1 MTHKTRKLASISAL
15 ATAIFLWDFG
25 VYLLF
30 NEFVAKLFLVI
41 ILISGAWTYYEL
53 RRAIEIPTDYNPGE
67 EDQKQQTNNNKI
79 DKL

>member
-15 ATAIFLWDFG
+15 ATAVFLWDFG

-53 RRAIEIPTDYNPGE
+53 RRAIVLPHDYESNE
-67 EDQKQQTNNNKI
+67 EKQEQHTNNNKI

>member
-15 ATAIFLWDFG
+15 ATAVFLWDFG

-30 NEFVAKLFLVI
+30 NEFMAKLFLVI
-41 ILISGAWTYYEL
+41 ILISGTWTYYEL
-53 RRAIEIPTDYNPGE
+53 RRAIEIPPDYNPGE
-67 EDQKQQTNNNKI
+67 ENQKQHTNNNKI

>member
-15 ATAIFLWDFG
+15 ATAVFLWDFG

-41 ILISGAWTYYEL
+41 ILISGTWTYYEL
-53 RRAIEIPTDYNPGE
+53 RRAIEMPPDYNPGE
-67 EDQKQQTNNNKI
+67 ENQKQHTNNNKI

>member
-15 ATAIFLWDFG
+15 ATAVFLWDFG

-41 ILISGAWTYYEL
+41 ILISGTWTYYEL
-53 RRAIEIPTDYNPGE
+53 RRAIELPPDYSQGE
-67 EDQKQQTNNNKI
+67 ENQKQHTNNNKI

>member
-15 ATAIFLWDFG
+15 ATAVFLWDFG

-30 NEFVAKLFLVI
+30 NEFVAKLSLVI

-53 RRAIEIPTDYNPGE
+53 RRAIVLPPDYESNE
-67 EDQKQQTNNNKI
+67 EKQEQNTNNNKI

>member
-15 ATAIFLWDFG
+15 ATAVFLWDFG

-53 RRAIEIPTDYNPGE
+53 RRAIVLQPDYESNE
-67 EDQKQQTNNNKI
+67 EKQEQHTNNNKI

>member
-15 ATAIFLWDFG
+15 ATAVFLWDFG

-41 ILISGAWTYYEL
+41 ILISGTWTYYEL
-53 RRAIEIPTDYNPGE
+53 RRAIEMTHDYNSGE
-67 EDQKQQTNNNKI
+67 EDEKQHTNNNKI

>member
-1 MTHKTRKLASISAL
+1 MTHKTRKLASISTL
-15 ATAIFLWDFG
+15 ATAVFLWDFG

-41 ILISGAWTYYEL
+41 ILISGTWTYNEL
-53 RRAIEIPTDYNPGE
+53 RRAIEMPPDYNSGE
-67 EDQKQQTNNNKI
+67 EDEKQHTNNNKI

>member
-15 ATAIFLWDFG
+15 ATAVFLWDFG

-53 RRAIEIPTDYNPGE
+53 RRAIVLPPDYESNE
-67 EDQKQQTNNNKI
+67 EKQEQNTNNNKI

>member
-41 ILISGAWTYYEL
+41 ILISGAWTCYEL
-53 RRAIEIPTDYNPGE
+53 RRAIEIPPDYNPGE

>member
-15 ATAIFLWDFG
+15 ATAVFLWDFG

-41 ILISGAWTYYEL
+41 ILISGTWTYYEL
-53 RRAIEIPTDYNPGE
+53 RRAIEIPPDYNPGE
-67 EDQKQQTNNNKI
+67 ENQKQHTNNNKI

>member
-1 MTHKTRKLASISAL
+1 MTHKTRKFASISAL
-15 ATAIFLWDFG
+15 ATGVFLWDFG

-53 RRAIEIPTDYNPGE
+53 RRAIEMPPDYDPSE
-67 EDQKQQTNNNKI
+67 ED
-79 DKL
+79 

>member
-15 ATAIFLWDFG
+15 ATAVFLCDFG

-53 RRAIEIPTDYNPGE
+53 RRAIVLPPDYESNE
-67 EDQKQQTNNNKI
+67 EKQEQHTNNNKI

>member
-15 ATAIFLWDFG
+15 ATAVFLWDFG

-53 RRAIEIPTDYNPGE
+53 RRAIVVPPDYESNE
-67 EDQKQQTNNNKI
+67 EKQEQNTNNNKI

>member
-15 ATAIFLWDFG
+15 ATAVFLWDFG

-41 ILISGAWTYYEL
+41 ILISGTWTYNEL
-53 RRAIEIPTDYNPGE
+53 RRAIEMQPDYNSGE
-67 EDQKQQTNNNKI
+67 EDEKQHTNNNKI

>member
-15 ATAIFLWDFG
+15 ATAVFLWDFG

-41 ILISGAWTYYEL
+41 ILISGTWTYYEL
-53 RRAIEIPTDYNPGE
+53 RRAIEMPPDYNPGE
-67 EDQKQQTNNNKI
+67 EDQKQHTNNNKI

>member
-15 ATAIFLWDFG
+15 ATAVFLWGFG

-53 RRAIEIPTDYNPGE
+53 RRAIEMPVNYDPDE
-67 EDQKQQTNNNKI
+67 EDQKQHTNNNKI